1 MADDGV
7 TFWEVLGQ
15 QQHRYLPQHTLVVDT
30 VTETGTLT
38 ALPAP

>member
-7 TFWEVLGQ
+7 TFWDVLGQ
-15 QQHRYLPQHTLVVDT
+15 QQHRYLPQHTLVDT
-30 VTETGTLT
+30 VTETGALT